1 MIKLKAKEMTGL
13 ISKFSFLKKYKIKP
27 KSINTLKNPSING
40 IHFLFKD
47 TPNYKLNK
55 KYLVVSKKKR
65 VGFDNTIVHQNP
77 KHLLAEILEYLYQ
90 GRKKSNL
97 KKYNNN
103 IFISSTAQIDENV
116 KIEPNTVINND
127 VIIKKNSSIGA
138 NTTIGHNVKIED
150 NVNIQAN
157 CSIGTDGFSYSL
169 GNKNILLRHL
179 GGLVINNGVDIGPQV
194 NISSG
199 QIEPTV
205 INKNVKIDGQVYIG
219 HNANIGEGSFL
230 CAKSVIGGSVVLG
243 KYVWVYPN
251 SLITNKIIV
260 EDKAKIGAGSIV
272 VSNVKF
278 NQTIVSYKAEE
289 ITEYQKK
296 QIFLKKQINKK

>member
-1 MIKLKAKEMTGL
+1 MIKLKAKEITGL
-13 ISKFSFLKKYKIKP
+13 ISKFSLLKKYKIRP
-27 KSINTLKNPSING
+27 KSINTLKNPSVHG

-47 TPNYKLNK
+47 TSNYKLNK

-65 VGFDNTIVHQNP
+65 VGSDNVIVHKNP

-90 GRKKSNL
+90 TRKKNNL

-103 IFISSTAQIDENV
+103 IFISRTAKIDENV
-116 KIEPNTVINND
+116 KIEPNTVINNE

-138 NTTIGHNVKIED
+138 NTTIGSNVKIEN
-150 NVNIQAN
+150 NVNIQSN

-169 GNKNILLRHL
+169 GTKNILLRPL
-179 GGLVINNGVDIGPQV
+179 GGLVIDTDVDIGPQV

-199 QIEPTV
+199 QIEPTI

-230 CAKSVIGGSVVLG
+230 CAKSVIGGSVTLENTFG
-243 KYVWVYPN
+243 F
-251 SLITNKIIV
+251 T
-260 EDKAKIGAGSIV
+260 
-272 VSNVKF
+272 
-278 NQTIVSYKAEE
+278 QTH
-289 ITEYQKK
+289 
-296 QIFLKKQINKK
+296 